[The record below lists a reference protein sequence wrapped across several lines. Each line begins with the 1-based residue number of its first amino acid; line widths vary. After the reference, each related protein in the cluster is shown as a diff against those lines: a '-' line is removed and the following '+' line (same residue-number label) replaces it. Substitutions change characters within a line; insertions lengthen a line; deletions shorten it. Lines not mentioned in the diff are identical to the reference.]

1 MIYVKHDTNKIKE
14 CGQEIIDLANQYETL
29 INSIFE
35 RLNNIDEAWRG
46 DDANKFISEISSEEN
61 QYIKFGNSLKQYGKA
76 LTEVSESVKKTVKE
90 TDINN

>member
-14 CGQEIIDLANQYETL
+14 CGQEIISLANQYENL
-29 INSIFE
+29 INEIFE

-46 DDANKFISEISSEEN
+46 DDANKFINEIKSEEN
-61 QYIKFGNSLKQYGKA
+61 QYIRFGNSLKQYGTA
-76 LTEVSESVKKTVKE
+76 LTEVSENVKKTVKE